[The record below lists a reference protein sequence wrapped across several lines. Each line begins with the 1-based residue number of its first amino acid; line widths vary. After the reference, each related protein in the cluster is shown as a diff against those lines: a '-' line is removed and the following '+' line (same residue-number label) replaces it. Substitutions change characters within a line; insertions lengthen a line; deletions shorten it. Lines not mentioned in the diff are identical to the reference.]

1 MAQVNHIRTP
11 LGQKVEI
18 FVTGEEL
25 LKALGHQIGMARHGK
40 ELEGMITE
48 EDYCLTFDEE

>member
-40 ELEGMITE
+40 GLEQLITE
-48 EDYCLTFDEE
+48 EEYCLTFDED